1 MSYRPPTGPCGSRHP
16 TTTPTVTR
24 SASRTTAYCD
34 LRRQENRMTSVEDTR
49 RSTRDAYPADL
60 ASFVRERWD
69 EDRAGSLPDQGRLE
83 TLISACYQ
91 AGLLRE
97 EERAVTF
104 RVILCDPDLLPPR
117 EGPPDGTHRLEF
129 PRPRPFDVQEIRRLS
144 PAADY
149 YRSLIGACFDEEE
162 GLRVWGLV
170 HTGPRWLRG
179 GQGGRDVPPPLP
191 PVLVLRAYGPGRIAV
206 DVGLKALCKLEEG
219 RLSDTSMDVFDSRW
233 LPDTFAPVRGEL
245 AKIHAGLR
253 DQARKKGEVWAR
265 LDNDIIRVIG
275 QHTIKRI
282 ISAVRDSH
290 HGGTVVIV
298 PPYLA
303 DDILEGRYVSLK
315 YKFIDAE
322 PRRRFRTLIVD
333 VMNALAR
340 SHAGTPARDPVGW
353 DDYEASS
360 DRELTGL
367 DEAIFEVAHLIAG
380 LTAVDGAVVLTQRFE
395 LLGFGGEISGKL
407 PAVKTV
413 ARALDV
419 EADTAFDE
427 SAEGVGTR
435 HRSAYRLCK
444 ALPDVIA
451 VVISQDGNVRFVKC
465 KDGAITYWDQT

>member
-1 MSYRPPTGPCGSRHP
+1 MSP
-16 TTTPTVTR
+16 
-24 SASRTTAYCD
+24 
-34 LRRQENRMTSVEDTR
+34 VEDTL

-60 ASFVRERWD
+60 ARFVRERWD
-69 EDRAGSLPDQGRLE
+69 EDRAGTLPDQGTLE

-129 PRPRPFDVQEIRRLS
+129 PRPRRFDVQEIRRLS

-149 YRSLIGACFDEEE
+149 YRSLIGVCFDGEE
-162 GLRVWGLV
+162 GLRIWGLV

-179 GQGGRDVPPPLP
+179 GQGGRDAPPPLP
-191 PVLVLRAYGPGRIAV
+191 PALVLRAYGPGRMAV

-275 QHTIKRI
+275 QHTVKRI

-290 HGGTVVIV
+290 HGGTLIIV

-303 DDILEGRYVSLK
+303 GEILEDRYVSLK
-315 YKFIDAE
+315 YKFVDAE

-340 SHAGTPARDPVGW
+340 TYAGTPARDPVGW
-353 DDYEASS
+353 DDYESSS

-380 LTAVDGAVVLTQRFE
+380 LTAVDGAVVMTQRFE
-395 LLGFGGEISGKL
+395 MLGFGGEISGRL
-407 PAVKTV
+407 PGVETV

-419 EADTAFDE
+419 EADAVVEE
-427 SAEGVGTR
+427 SVGDVGTR
-435 HRSAYRLCK
+435 HRSAYRLCN
-444 ALPDVIA
+444 ALRDVIS
-451 VVISQDGNVRFVKC
+451 VVISQDGNVRFVKR
-465 KDGAITYWDQT
+465 KNEAVTYWDQA

>member
-1 MSYRPPTGPCGSRHP
+1 MSSEEDIR
-16 TTTPTVTR
+16 
-24 SASRTTAYCD
+24 RTT
-34 LRRQENRMTSVEDTR
+34 Q
-49 RSTRDAYPADL
+49 DAYPADL
-60 ASFVRERWD
+60 ARFVRERWD
-69 EDRAGSLPDQGRLE
+69 EDRAGVLPDQDTLE

-104 RVILCDPDLLPPR
+104 RVILCDPDLLPPC
-117 EGPPDGTHRLEF
+117 EGPPGGTHRLEF
-129 PRPRPFDVQEIRRLS
+129 PKPREFDVQEIRRLS

-149 YRSLIGACFDEEE
+149 YRSLIGVCFDEEE
-162 GLRVWGLV
+162 GLRIWGLV
-170 HTGPRWLRG
+170 HSGPRWLRG
-179 GQGGRDVPPPLP
+179 GQGGRDAPPPLP
-191 PVLVLRAYGPGRIAV
+191 PALVLRAHGPGRIAV
-206 DVGLKALCKLEEG
+206 DVGLEALCKLEEG
-219 RLSDTSMDVFDSRW
+219 RLSDASMDVFASRW
-233 LPDTFAPVRGEL
+233 LPDSFAQVRGEI

-253 DQARKKGEVWAR
+253 DQARKKGEIWAR

-282 ISAVRDSH
+282 ISAVRGSY
-290 HGGTVVIV
+290 HGGTVLIV

-303 DDILEGRYVSLK
+303 DDILEDRYVSLK

-333 VMNALAR
+333 VMNSLAR
-340 SHAGTPARDPVGW
+340 AHAGTPTRDPVGW

-380 LTAVDGAVVLTQRFE
+380 LTAVDGAVVMTQRFE
-395 LLGFGGEISGKL
+395 LLGFGGEISGGL
-407 PAVKTV
+407 PAVETV

-419 EADTAFDE
+419 EADATVTE

-435 HRSAYRLCK
+435 HRSAYRLCRE
-444 ALPDVIA
+444 LQHVIA
-451 VVISQDGNVRFVKC
+451 VIISQDGNVRFVKC
-465 KDGAITYWDQT
+465 KDGAVTYWDQA

>member
-1 MSYRPPTGPCGSRHP
+1 MSSVEGTQ
-16 TTTPTVTR
+16 
-24 SASRTTAYCD
+24 RTT
-34 LRRQENRMTSVEDTR
+34 Q
-49 RSTRDAYPADL
+49 DAYPADL
-60 ASFVRERWD
+60 AHFIRERWD
-69 EDRAGSLPDQGRLE
+69 EDGAAALPDQGALE

-104 RVILCDPDLLPPR
+104 RVILCNPDLLPPR
-117 EGPPDGTHRLEF
+117 EGPPGGTHRLEF
-129 PRPRPFDVQEIRRLS
+129 PRSRPFDVQEIRRLS

-149 YRSLIGACFDEEE
+149 YRSLIGVCFDEEE
-162 GLRVWGLV
+162 GLRIWGLV
-170 HTGPRWLRG
+170 HSGPRWLRG

-191 PVLVLRAYGPGRIAV
+191 QALILRVHGPGRIAV
-206 DVGLKALCKLEEG
+206 DVGLEALCKLEEG
-219 RLSDTSMDVFDSRW
+219 RLSDASMDVFDSRW
-233 LPDTFAPVRGEL
+233 LPDSFAPVRGEL
-245 AKIHAGLR
+245 AEIHAGLR

-282 ISAVRDSH
+282 IAAVRDSH
-290 HGGTVVIV
+290 HGGTLVIV

-303 DDILEGRYVSLK
+303 DDILEDRYVYLK

-340 SHAGTPARDPVGW
+340 SYAGAPARDPVGW

-360 DRELTGL
+360 DRELTEL

-380 LTAVDGAVVLTQRFE
+380 LTAVDGAVVMTQRFE
-395 LLGFGGEISGKL
+395 LLGFGGEISGSL
-407 PAVKTV
+407 PAVKTI

-419 EADTAFDE
+419 EADATLEE

-444 ALPDVIA
+444 ELGDVIA
-451 VVISQDGNVRFVKC
+451 VVISQDGNVRFIKC
-465 KDGAITYWDQT
+465 KDEVLTYWDQA

>member
-1 MSYRPPTGPCGSRHP
+1 LSPVEG
-16 TTTPTVTR
+16 TPRITK
-24 SASRTTAYCD
+24 
-34 LRRQENRMTSVEDTR
+34 
-49 RSTRDAYPADL
+49 DAYPADL
-60 ASFVRERWD
+60 ARFLRERWD
-69 EDRAGSLPDQGRLE
+69 EDKAGTLPDQGTLE

-104 RVILCDPDLLPPR
+104 RMIFCDPDLLPPR
-117 EGPPDGTHRLEF
+117 AGPPSGTHRLEF
-129 PRPRPFDVQEIRRLS
+129 PKPRRFDVQEIRRLS

-149 YRSLIGACFDEEE
+149 YRSLIGVCFDEEE
-162 GLRVWGLV
+162 GLRIWGLV

-179 GQGGRDVPPPLP
+179 GQGGRDIPPPLP
-191 PVLVLRAYGPGRIAV
+191 NALVLRAFGPGRIAV
-206 DVGLKALCKLEEG
+206 DVGLKGLCKIEEG

-245 AKIHAGLR
+245 AQIHAGLR

-290 HGGTVVIV
+290 HGGTLVIV

-303 DDILEGRYVSLK
+303 DDIIEDRYVSLK
-315 YKFIDAE
+315 YKFVDAE

-340 SHAGTPARDPVGW
+340 AYAGTPARDPVGW
-353 DDYEASS
+353 DDYESSS

-367 DEAIFEVAHLIAG
+367 DEAIFEVAHLIAS
-380 LTAVDGAVVLTQRFE
+380 LTAVDGAVAMTQRFE
-395 LLGFGGEISGKL
+395 VLGFGGEISGRL
-407 PAVKTV
+407 PSIETV

-419 EADTAFDE
+419 EADVVAKE
-427 SAEGVGTR
+427 SVGDVGTR
-435 HRSAYRLCK
+435 HRSAYRLCN
-444 ALPDVIA
+444 ALGDVIA
-451 VVISQDGNVRFVKC
+451 VVISQDGNVRFVKR
-465 KDGAITYWDQT
+465 KNEAVTYWDQA

>member
-1 MSYRPPTGPCGSRHP
+1 MSP
-16 TTTPTVTR
+16 
-24 SASRTTAYCD
+24 
-34 LRRQENRMTSVEDTR
+34 VEDTL
-49 RSTRDAYPADL
+49 RSTQDAYPADL
-60 ASFVRERWD
+60 ARFVRERWD
-69 EDRAGSLPDQGRLE
+69 EDRAGALPDQCTLE

-91 AGLLRE
+91 AGLLHE

-104 RVILCDPDLLPPR
+104 RVILCEPDLLPPF
-117 EGPPDGTHRLEF
+117 EGPPSGTHRLEF
-129 PRPRPFDVQEIRRLS
+129 PKPRQFDVQEIRQLS

-149 YRSLIGACFDEEE
+149 YRSLIGVSFDEEE
-162 GLRVWGLV
+162 GLRIWGLV

-191 PVLVLRAYGPGRIAV
+191 PALLLRAYGPGRIAV
-206 DVGLKALCKLEEG
+206 DIGLEALCKLEEG

-233 LPDTFAPVRGEL
+233 LPATFAPVRGEI
-245 AKIHAGLR
+245 AEIHAGLR

-282 ISAVRDSH
+282 ISAVRGSH
-290 HGGTVVIV
+290 HGGTLVIV
-298 PPYLA
+298 PPSLA
-303 DDILEGRYVSLK
+303 ADILEDRYVSLK
-315 YKFIDAE
+315 YKFVDAE

-340 SHAGTPARDPVGW
+340 SYAGTPARDPVGW

-360 DRELTGL
+360 DRKLTGL

-380 LTAVDGAVVLTQRFE
+380 LTAVDGAVVMTQRFE
-395 LLGFGGEISGKL
+395 LLGFGGEISGGL
-407 PAVKTV
+407 PAVETV

-419 EADTAFDE
+419 EADAAVEE
-427 SAEGVGTR
+427 SVGGVGTR
-435 HRSAYRLCK
+435 HRSAYRLCNE
-444 ALPDVIA
+444 LRDVIT

-465 KDGAITYWDQT
+465 KDEAVTYWDQA